1 MAVSPCCGAIAL
13 VLPHGLQRALTRIC
27 AQTAD
32 AEALLLAVKL
42 ADRLSPTATARCPL
56 LAASSSALFSKQHL
70 DALLPAL
77 LSSTAAHPRVHSVWP
92 ALVERLSREKPG
104 AAQVFWEVACENSLF
119 CSSHE
124 RKCVIIAADSMFAA
138 RTHRA
143 LRRFLGFK
151 LFSMLLPTLHG
162 HDVAALFSPNFMR
175 CLVNS
180 LTNEDTL
187 LHASA
192 SLCLTNVRDAALL
205 LALNALTYTHHRCW
219 TTCVLR
225 RAQAC
230 RRPSSRRCNASLAA
244 ASTG

>member
-1 MAVSPCCGAIAL
+1 MPAL
-13 VLPHGLQRALTRIC
+13 PLGLQRALTRFC

-42 ADRLSPTATARCPL
+42 ADRLSPSATARCSL

-70 DALLPAL
+70 EALLPAL
-77 LSSTAAHPRVHSVWP
+77 LSSTAAHPRVHSVWS
-92 ALVERLSREKPG
+92 AVVNERLSREKPG
-104 AAQVFWEVACENSLF
+104 AAQVFWEVACESSLF

-124 RKCVIIAADSMFAA
+124 RKCVLAESCMPAA

-192 SLCLTNVRDAALL
+192 SLCLTNVRDAARFLPCNLL
-205 LALNALTYTHHRCW
+205 TDARRRCW
-219 TTCVLR
+219 TMCVLR
-225 RAQAC
+225 RARAC
-230 RRPSSRRCNASLAA
+230 RRPSLRHCNASLAA
-244 ASTG
+244 VSTG